1 MEVAFKSTWL
11 KNLSSLNG
19 HDAPVSNHSSGET
32 CWTELKVSERVWDDA
47 VDWFRYRMWV
57 RALQAYSLH
66 KENSPPLP
74 ESPWSSQPRSTAPGG
89 HKPWTHPN
97 DCVCL
102 PPLLDES
109 IRLTPTKTCREVSSQ
124 SERRILQASLSPSS
138 SPGPATKNSSMV
150 EWTVTPSPCSV
161 SLGYGADA
169 FFPLQRFANAS
180 LRIRHKL
187 CRMSSFLLFFLHIS
201 LSFTLSLLVFLLRL
215 PPSSLL
221 LPGGREIIQ
230 TQCILQAL
238 WSVLQPASNDTLV

>member
-1 MEVAFKSTWL
+1 M
-11 KNLSSLNG
+11 G
-19 HDAPVSNHSSGET
+19 MM
-32 CWTELKVSERVWDDA
+32 
-47 VDWFRYRMWV
+47 FRYPTIPRVKQVEQSWQSLRECEMMQWIDSGTV
-57 RALQAYSLH
+57 CESEPCRLTTCTKRTALLCQSLLDLL
-66 KENSPPLP
+66 S
-74 ESPWSSQPRSTAPGG
+74 PRSTAPGG
-89 HKPWTHPN
+89 HKPWTHPT

-138 SPGPATKNSSMV
+138 SPGLATKNSNMV

-180 LRIRHKL
+180 LRIRPKL
-187 CRMSSFLLFFLHIS
+187 CRMSSFLLFFAHFSLFQSVSSS
-201 LSFTLSLLVFLLRL
+201 LSPSFASFLNVAA
-215 PPSSLL
+215 
-221 LPGGREIIQ
+221 GGREIIQ

-238 WSVLQPASNDTLV
+238 WSVL

>member
-1 MEVAFKSTWL
+1 MSQSPAGLQHAQREQPSFARV
-11 KNLSSLNG
+11 SLIF
-19 HDAPVSNHSSGET
+19 S
-32 CWTELKVSERVWDDA
+32 
-47 VDWFRYRMWV
+47 
-57 RALQAYSLH
+57 
-66 KENSPPLP
+66 
-74 ESPWSSQPRSTAPGG
+74 APGLL
-89 HKPWTHPN
+89 HQEDKSPEPTLP

-138 SPGPATKNSSMV
+138 SPGLATKNSNMV

-180 LRIRHKL
+180 LRIRPKL
-187 CRMSSFLLFFLHIS
+187 CRMSSFLLFFAHFSLFQSVSSS
-201 LSFTLSLLVFLLRL
+201 LSPSFASFLNVAA
-215 PPSSLL
+215 
-221 LPGGREIIQ
+221 GGREIIQ

-238 WSVLQPASNDTLV
+238 WSVL